1 MTVFCKYSAKGHCW
15 ATTTHQRDTVAS
27 RLEILFATA
36 EAQRSAEH
44 WPERKAQI
52 SNFASGWVR
61 GSLTSSALLRVHM
74 QTSGPAD
81 RGGELR
87 YPALHGNPAPRTPRR
102 LKGSPAGCPPR
113 GPSQMTAIYR
123 KLSRVPK
130 PVSLKWWCACI

>member
-1 MTVFCKYSAKGHCW
+1 MQK
-15 ATTTHQRDTVAS
+15 DTAGQPLHIKETPLPAGWKSSLPLLKHREVQS
-27 RLEILFATA
+27 IG
-36 EAQRSAEH
+36 
-44 WPERKAQI
+44 PKERKAQI

-87 YPALHGNPAPRTPRR
+87 YPALRGNPAPRTPRR
-102 LKGSPAGCPPR
+102 LKGSPVGCPPQ